1 MKRRGK
7 VNIRQMA
14 AGAVFGLPVLAGVFP
29 EGALAVP
36 GSGEIHEIISTRS
49 YGYPA
54 DVLERLSPENIDSM
68 DEQELNTVL
77 TSGDRYASYIS
88 AASFRK
94 KLTAPSTGAAG
105 VGMDIIRDREGR
117 VRCIPFPRSPA
128 DEAGIYYGDIL
139 LAVDG
144 YDITGSTLDETA
156 ARIRGVKDTAVTL
169 TVLNSFGGTED
180 LEMSRDIRNYPEV
193 VKTGKNPVIIKIFRF
208 SPDTEKLLRREIVDL
223 VADSLID
230 DIGDTDEPD
239 KTDNGGAVKTA
250 GREKKSGHEKRVF
263 IDLRGNTGGML
274 EQGALSAALMLPK
287 DAVLYRI
294 KDRRGIRDIRNKKDG
309 VSTSLKLI
317 VMQDH
322 LTASAAEMMTVA
334 LKNGTGARTYGE
346 LSAGKSRVQEV
357 FRLKDGSY
365 LKITVGELINPEDN
379 TPWEGKGLEPDATT
393 KFRDEAGTGEN
404 KEKDADDE

>member
-1 MKRRGK
+1 M
-7 VNIRQMA
+7 
-14 AGAVFGLPVLAGVFP
+14 
-29 EGALAVP
+29 
-36 GSGEIHEIISTRS
+36 
-49 YGYPA
+49 
-54 DVLERLSPENIDSM
+54 
-68 DEQELNTVL
+68 
-77 TSGDRYASYIS
+77 
-88 AASFRK
+88 
-94 KLTAPSTGAAG
+94 
-105 VGMDIIRDREGR
+105 
-117 VRCIPFPRSPA
+117 
-128 DEAGIYYGDIL
+128 
-139 LAVDG
+139 
-144 YDITGSTLDETA
+144 
-156 ARIRGVKDTAVTL
+156 
-169 TVLNSFGGTED
+169 
-180 LEMSRDIRNYPEV
+180 
-193 VKTGKNPVIIKIFRF
+193 
-208 SPDTEKLLRREIVDL
+208 
-223 VADSLID
+223 ADSLID
-230 DIGDTDEPD
+230 GIGDTDEPD

-294 KDRRGIRDIRNKKDG
+294 KDRSGVRDIRNKKDG

>member
-1 MKRRGK
+1 M
-7 VNIRQMA
+7 NIRQMA
-14 AGAVFGLPVLAGVFP
+14 AGAVFGLLVLAGVFP

-94 KLTAPSTGAAG
+94 K
-105 VGMDIIRDREGR
+105 GR

-208 SPDTEKLLRREIVDL
+208 SPGTEKLLRREIVDL

-294 KDRRGIRDIRNKKDG
+294 KDRSGVRDIRNKKDG

>member
-1 MKRRGK
+1 
-7 VNIRQMA
+7 
-14 AGAVFGLPVLAGVFP
+14 
-29 EGALAVP
+29 
-36 GSGEIHEIISTRS
+36 
-49 YGYPA
+49 
-54 DVLERLSPENIDSM
+54 M

-250 GREKKSGHEKRVF
+250 GREKKSGHAKRVF
-263 IDLRGNTGGML
+263 IDLRGNTGGVL

>member
-1 MKRRGK
+1 M
-7 VNIRQMA
+7 NIRKAA
-14 AGAVFGLPVLAGVFP
+14 AGAVFGLLGLAGVFP
-29 EGALAVP
+29 AGVLAVP
-36 GSGEIHEIISTRS
+36 GAGEIHEIISTRS

-54 DVLERLSPENIDSM
+54 DVLERLSTENIETM

-77 TSGDRYASYIS
+77 TAGDRYASYIS
-88 AASFRK
+88 ADSFKK
-94 KLTAPSTGAAG
+94 KLTAPSAGAAG

-117 VRCIPFPRSPA
+117 IRCVPFPRSPA

-144 YDITGSTLDETA
+144 YDITGATLDETA
-156 ARIRGVKDTAVTL
+156 ARIRGAKDTAVTL
-169 TVLNSFGGTED
+169 TVLNSFGDTED
-180 LEMSRDIRNYPEV
+180 LEMSRAVRNYPEV
-193 VKTGKNPVIIKIFRF
+193 VKTGKNPVVIKIFRF
-208 SPDTEKLLRREIVDL
+208 SPNTEKLLRREIVDL
-223 VADSLID
+223 AADSLID

-239 KTDNGGAVKTA
+239 NGGAVKTS

-263 IDLRGNTGGML
+263 IDLRGNTGGVL

-294 KDRRGIRDIRNKKDG
+294 KDRSGVRDIRNKKDG

-334 LKNGTGARTYGE
+334 LKNGIGARTYGS

>member
-1 MKRRGK
+1 
-7 VNIRQMA
+7 
-14 AGAVFGLPVLAGVFP
+14 
-29 EGALAVP
+29 
-36 GSGEIHEIISTRS
+36 
-49 YGYPA
+49 
-54 DVLERLSPENIDSM
+54 M

-144 YDITGSTLDETA
+144 YDITGFTLDETA

-294 KDRRGIRDIRNKKDG
+294 KDRRGI
-309 VSTSLKLI
+309 
-317 VMQDH
+317 
-322 LTASAAEMMTVA
+322 MMTVA